1 MPWAIFGRSVGAF
14 AMTPHG
20 VVERM
25 RDAKKR
31 SCTVTDSFLAKLEE
45 ELEDVKRKRD
55 GFAFSESHRDF
66 VPTFRYSAG
75 SISADIDPC
84 ERGNRQSAP

>member
-14 AMTPHG
+14 AMTTHG

-31 SCTVTDSFLAKLEE
+31 RCTVTDSFPEKLEE
-45 ELEDVKRKRD
+45 ELEDVK
-55 GFAFSESHRDF
+55 
-66 VPTFRYSAG
+66 
-75 SISADIDPC
+75 
-84 ERGNRQSAP
+84 